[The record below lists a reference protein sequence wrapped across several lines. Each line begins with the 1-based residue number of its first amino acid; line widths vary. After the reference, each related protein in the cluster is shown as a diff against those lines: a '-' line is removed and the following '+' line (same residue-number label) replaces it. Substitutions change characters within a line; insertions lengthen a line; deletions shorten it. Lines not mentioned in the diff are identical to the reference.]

1 MTHSGQPHSVRNN
14 GPDGRQWITSQGS
27 HVCVLHAVA
36 QVGYEQG
43 GRESSLRVK
52 CASGQESCVL
62 TEALEAGS
70 CRAQTAL
77 L

>member
-1 MTHSGQPHSVRNN
+1 MTNSGQPHSVRNN
-14 GPDGRQWITSQGS
+14 GPDGRQWITSLGS
-27 HVCVLHAVA
+27 RVRVLHAVA
-36 QVGYEQG
+36 QVGW
-43 GRESSLRVK
+43 ESSLRVK
-52 CASGQESCVL
+52 CGSGQDSCVL